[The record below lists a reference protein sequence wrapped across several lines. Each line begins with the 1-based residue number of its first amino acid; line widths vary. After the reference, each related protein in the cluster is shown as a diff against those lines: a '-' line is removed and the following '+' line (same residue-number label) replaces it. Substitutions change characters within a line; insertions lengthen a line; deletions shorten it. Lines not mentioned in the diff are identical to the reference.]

1 MFLLIGSFIAGMI
14 TVLAPCVL
22 PLLPVIIGGSISG
35 KVDDKKRPLI
45 IAASLA
51 ASLIVFTVLLKATTL
66 FIDIPPATFTIISGG
81 ILVILGIALFFPN
94 IYDAVIAKLNL
105 QAKSQQLLGQAGGKG
120 KYVGAIITGAA
131 LGPVFSSCS
140 PVYAYIIATVLPV
153 NFAEAMLYILAYVLG
168 LSLMLLL
175 IGYLGQRFLRRIK
188 FIANPRGWFI
198 RTIAIIFVVVGL
210 LIMSGYDKKL
220 QTYVSTH
227 TPFNF
232 DAFSSTLLPEGGTKT
247 NGEGVLNVDA
257 YDAPEFTGLTNW
269 INSKPLTK
277 EDLKGKV
284 VLIDFWTYSCI
295 NCIRTQPYL
304 KDWYSTYK
312 DSDFVIV
319 GLHAPEFSF
328 EKNPNNVRDAVKKAG
343 LEYPI
348 ALDNDFSTWNAYQNQ
363 YWPGTYL
370 LDKEGKVRR
379 YHGGEGEYKQTE
391 QAIRALLGENG
402 GRVPE
407 RTTKALDGTV
417 PVSED
422 QTPETYLGTK
432 RASNFVGTPLLTAGT
447 GVKSFTPGELKDV
460 DDWTLSGSWDV
471 SSEGIKAVNDS
482 TIRFRLAAKEV
493 YFVTTGD
500 GAGKQVSVT
509 LNGQPISQTGMA
521 GDDVKDSKIMVDEG
535 KLYRAVKF
543 KSFEQDSTIELTVP
557 EGVQINVFTFGS

>member
-66 FIDIPPATFTIISGG
+66 FIDIPPAIFTIISGG
-81 ILVILGIALFFPN
+81 ILIILGIALFFPSL
-94 IYDAVIAKLNL
+94 YDGIIARLNL

-120 KYVGAIITGAA
+120 RYLGAVITGAA

-153 NFAEAMLYILAYVLG
+153 NFAEAMVYIIAYVIG

-175 IGYLGQRFLRRIK
+175 IGYLGQRFLKRIK
-188 FIANPRGWFI
+188 FIANPKGWFI
-198 RTIAIIFVVVGL
+198 RTIAVIFVVVGL
-210 LIMSGYDKKL
+210 LIVTGFDKKL

-227 TPFNF
+227 TPFDF
-232 DAFSSTLLPEGGTKT
+232 DSFSSTLIPNATKT
-247 NGEGVLNVDA
+247 NGQGILNVDA

-269 INSKPLTK
+269 INSEPLTNK
-277 EDLKGKV
+277 DLKGKV

-304 KDWYSTYK
+304 KDWYATYK
-312 DSDFVIV
+312 DSDFVII

-328 EKNPNNVRDAVKKAG
+328 EKNSKNVQDAVKKAG

-348 ALDNDFSTWNAYQNQ
+348 ALDNNFSTWNAFQNQ

-379 YHGGEGEYKQTE
+379 YHGGEGEYKETE
-391 QAIRALLGENG
+391 QAIRTLLAENG

-407 RTTKALDGTV
+407 RTTRALDGSV
-417 PVSED
+417 PVSD
-422 QTPETYLGTK
+422 AQSPETYLGTK
-432 RASNFVGTPLLTAGT
+432 RASNFVGTPLVTAGT
-447 GVKSFTPGELKDV
+447 GIKTFTPGELKNI
-460 DDWTLSGSWDV
+460 DDWTLAGNWEV
-471 SSEGIKAVNDS
+471 SAEGIKAVSGS
-482 TIRFRLAAKEV
+482 TLKFRFAAKEM
-493 YFVTTGD
+493 YFVTSGD
-500 GAGKQVSVT
+500 GQGKQIQVT
-509 LNGQPISQTGMA
+509 LNGQPISQTNSMGS
-521 GDDVKDSKIMVDEG
+521 DVHNSNIAISEAR
-535 KLYRAVKF
+535 LYRAVKF
-543 KSFEQDSTIELTVP
+543 KTFQKDNILELTVP
-557 EGVQINVFTFGS
+557 QGVQLNAFTFGS